1 MNFLKKFFVIILFSS
16 IINFAQNNSQQNHDS
31 LKSVSEYKL
40 KLNNNTEFVSPLF
53 SFKIPIYEDPYS
65 QLILP
70 NFDEPIPLNEAISMM
85 QLRNEINQ
93 SLKIFHQGTI
103 KNDLGVVG
111 EILGYTNAAAAL
123 GLAAYHVYKY
133 KEHYGI
139 KKK

>member
-1 MNFLKKFFVIILFSS
+1 MNISKKIFVIILFSA